1 MVEMKVYLSQGLNER
16 FRRLAMSVY
25 GYGRGS
31 LSRAAEEAFSKW
43 CTEREMQSSPE
54 SEANR
59 LSLEREDVENNRSGI
74 NPDERPVTRRES
86 NATEREHS
94 SQQEKSST

>member
-74 NPDERPVTRRES
+74 NPDERPPTGTES
-86 NATEREHS
+86 ITTEEEHYPE
-94 SQQEKSST
+94 QGSST